1 MNTPQ
6 YAALPGRTNSLAIT
20 SLVSALIAWV
30 IGGLGSCMLS
40 VIGLGICTIP
50 IFIIGSIVATV
61 TGHMARKQIAAS
73 GGAEGGGGMAT
84 TGLVLGWIGNGLNV
98 LLIMA
103 TCVILVL
110 ILLSPSMGNVFSNIV
125 RDI

>member
-1 MNTPQ
+1 
-6 YAALPGRTNSLAIT
+6 
-20 SLVSALIAWV
+20 LVSALIAWG

-40 VIGLGICTIP
+40 VIGLSICTIP
-50 IFIIGSIVATV
+50 IFII
-61 TGHMARKQIAAS
+61 
-73 GGAEGGGGMAT
+73 GGMAT

-110 ILLSPSMGNVFSNIV
+110 ILLSPSIGNVFSNIV